1 MKPTAMGRSI
11 PKVLLILLLGQMC
24 SVWCHKHFEKIA
36 GDNCT
41 IQKLEYTVPYVAD
54 IRGQLLTY
62 NLPSKGPD
70 SVLEVTLDGVPTEVS
85 ENLPDHFNVAFRWRK
100 ENHILVLRKISL
112 VAEDFYMEWKENTT
126 DVREFTYPQCS
137 YQGYIAGMESSYAAI
152 TACDGLKGF
161 MRTNDEDVYIE
172 PVNSESHVGK
182 KGRPHFIYS
191 CKESHHQK
199 KAVDINDEGIQNTH
213 IKRSRHYKMKTQ
225 RQHHL
230 RQHRVRRDIP
240 VNFYLEVLLATD
252 NTLVKFHGKSHLE
265 QYLLGII
272 NIMNAVYQHGS
283 LGMKIEVVLK
293 RIVVLEERETRDII
307 SEGNAQATLD
317 RFCQWST
324 KKYHENRGTDTSYDL
339 AIFITKRNIGPAGY
353 APVTGMCR
361 PHRSCSI
368 NKDDGLTSAFI
379 VSHEAAHVFGVQHD
393 GQGNHCYGTKYHGS
407 IMAPMVESTFG
418 TYYWS
423 DCSAA
428 RMRYFAYHLSCL
440 RNNPKRRTWP
450 SMATPIGVG
459 WTLDAQCK
467 QEFGEGFRVCG
478 GFRQLDPCT
487 RLWCS
492 HQSTMHMCRTKNGPP
507 LEGSKCGFGQ
517 WCLGGACQ
525 YKSNLIPIDGAWGS
539 WTSWGP
545 CSVTCGF
552 GARFR
557 QRKCNNPSPAFNGKE
572 CEGRVEEFKICKTD
586 VCVNNRDM
594 RAEQCALF
602 DGYVIGNNQ
611 HTWRPTQLGNG
622 RKLMKYHRIIV
633 LPKGARNIFISE
645 SPSRNN
651 FMALEDEKADEFPLN
666 GDGIQA
672 TSHSFILKGA
682 RFVYTNTE
690 TEETLQT
697 TGPINGFLIALL
709 YMTENNTDSEITY
722 SYTAS
727 RDDYTFEKNSFKW
740 RFDKWSEC
748 SVSCGA
754 GTQNTMYNC
763 YNTLTDKLVD
773 KNFCL
778 HLENPRIDKVE
789 CTREECMK
797 SRWVV
802 ERWSSCSKT
811 CGSDGVEKPVY
822 FCVSD
827 SRKKDEVISDSYCD
841 KSKEP
846 NGTRECN
853 RVPCAGEWQIGEWTK
868 LKSLFA

>member
-622 RKLMKYHRIIV
+622 R
-633 LPKGARNIFISE
+633 IF
-645 SPSRNN
+645 
-651 FMALEDEKADEFPLN
+651 
-666 GDGIQA
+666 
-672 TSHSFILKGA
+672 
-682 RFVYTNTE
+682 
-690 TEETLQT
+690 
-697 TGPINGFLIALL
+697 
-709 YMTENNTDSEITY
+709 
-722 SYTAS
+722 
-727 RDDYTFEKNSFKW
+727 
-740 RFDKWSEC
+740 
-748 SVSCGA
+748 
-754 GTQNTMYNC
+754 
-763 YNTLTDKLVD
+763 
-773 KNFCL
+773 
-778 HLENPRIDKVE
+778 
-789 CTREECMK
+789 
-797 SRWVV
+797 
-802 ERWSSCSKT
+802 
-811 CGSDGVEKPVY
+811 
-822 FCVSD
+822 
-827 SRKKDEVISDSYCD
+827 
-841 KSKEP
+841 
-846 NGTRECN
+846 
-853 RVPCAGEWQIGEWTK
+853 
-868 LKSLFA
+868 